1 MTGDLLLDWSK
12 FQQGSVSPAKAFEA
26 FSAQLFERWVRREY
40 RDNLQ
45 FYALHG
51 AGGDGGVEAFATLA
65 DGSVVGLQAKWFPGN
80 LDPSQIKQIWGS
92 TSTARARYPNLVRYV
107 VTMPTNLT
115 LGGPAPKRGVRQG
128 KAPKGGVERWQELVD
143 RVTATYPG
151 LALERWDEQ
160 GLRRQ
165 LDLEANHE
173 LYAAWFSDT
182 FLSLSELHLI
192 WEKAR
197 ARLRDRYLP
206 DLHAAGSLEEV
217 LASDLFGPSWV
228 NSTRYAIA
236 EAGICF
242 TKALNTIED
251 LQLHLALQADSDV
264 ARELQDA
271 SAVLRAWRLH
281 VDLLDAALRR
291 GPMGDIPDAPDA
303 QPLWILADTLEA
315 ERGKALGW
323 HASELMRAPLQRAI
337 KSVMVLREVHNA
349 WIAACQPGA
358 VVGPPGCGKTH
369 AGAHTVSMQPTRLCT

>member
-92 TSTARARYPNLVRYV
+92 TTTARARYPNLVRYV

-115 LGGPAPKRGVRQG
+115 LGGPAPKRGERKG
-128 KAPKGGVERWQELVD
+128 RAPKGGVERWQELVD

-173 LYAAWFSDT
+173 LYAAWFSGT
-182 FLSLSELHLI
+182 FLSFPELHLI

-197 ARLRDRYLP
+197 GRLRDRYIP
-206 DLHAAGSLEEV
+206 DLHATGSLEEV